1 MPLWAFKANFTNASR
16 RTAEEISFHDML
28 VKSPRSER
36 KTVTHVYAQS
46 VTHVYAPCR
55 EGGRFSLSRFFL
67 AARSDLRLSFGVH
80 PRHHRHQRRS
90 PNLLSRLLVPP
101 FRASWFQLR
110 HDRSLS

>member
-46 VTHVYAPCR
+46 VTHVFAPCR
-55 EGGRFSLSRFFL
+55 EGEGDIRIHDYSKAGILHSIGLALECVFDPLLLLRHSRRATGGQEL
-67 AARSDLRLSFGVH
+67 
-80 PRHHRHQRRS
+80 
-90 PNLLSRLLVPP
+90 P
-101 FRASWFQLR
+101 FRRVLR
-110 HDRSLS
+110 